1 MRLFLDNDHQVNAQ
15 HHQEG
20 PSPTP
25 QDEDNHLE
33 PNYFI
38 FSITLI
44 LVLLVVIGNSITIL
58 VFKSTPK
65 LCNQTGFCLINLA
78 IADLLTG
85 VIYLPYSLPCALN
98 GDCLIRT
105 NRYLCLGVVT
115 VSYTCYSVSVFTLVI
130 VMLDRYLQISRP
142 FHYNEIFSKP
152 RTLATLVSS
161 WVVLF
166 TFTAGF
172 ILSEPNIIVF
182 DGTIYHC
189 TIAAASRLSWSYTY
203 CVNIFCFLLPVFV
216 ICGCSFKIAII
227 AHRARLRI
235 ANQEAAVASS
245 GNSQAQRTRAIRH
258 FRKSEVRI
266 AIRIF
271 VVVAAFIICC
281 MPFNIE
287 LLYARRT
294 QHMFPDKAAVT
305 TVLMVEINS
314 ALNPIIYVTSYSKFR
329 RVFKAKY
336 LKFCRNSNRGDS
348 VIWTVTSQHRDQY
361 TPSRRRTSPMTMTNT
376 PPNNRMFM
384 MTAKCNIDEEI
395 DECVADLEL

>member
-44 LVLLVVIGNSITIL
+44 LVFLVVIGNSITIL

-189 TIAAASRLSWSYTY
+189 TIAAAT
-203 CVNIFCFLLPVFV
+203 
-216 ICGCSFKIAII
+216 
-227 AHRARLRI
+227 HRARLRI

-376 PPNNRMFM
+376 PPNNRMFL